1 MSRVGKKPLAIPSGV
16 DIKIDAG
23 TVRVKG
29 PKGELTFVTN
39 PRVTVTAEGGSV
51 VVAVKD
57 ENYVKDRALWGLT
70 RRLVENMIIGVTK
83 GFQKQLEVNGIG
95 YKVSIQGKILKL
107 DVGFSHDVDF
117 PIPEGLTVT
126 VEKNV
131 ITIAGIDKQQVG
143 EIASQIRR
151 IRKPEPYKG
160 KGIKY
165 MDEVIVRKA
174 GKAAK
179 AGSAA

>member
-1 MSRVGKKPLAIPSGV
+1 MSRVGKKPLNIPAGV
-16 DIKIDAG
+16 DFKVEGGI
-23 TVRVKG
+23 VRVKG
-29 PKGELTFVTN
+29 PKGELTFAVH
-39 PRVTVTAEGGSV
+39 PRVTVTTDGPAV
-51 VVAVKD
+51 TVAVKD

-70 RRLVENMIIGVTK
+70 RRMVENMIIGVTK

-95 YKVSIQGKILKL
+95 YKVSMAGKVLKL

-117 PIPEGLTVT
+117 PIPDGLTCT

-131 ITIAGIDKQQVG
+131 ITLAGIDKQQVG

-165 MDEVIVRKA
+165 MDETIIRKA

-179 AGSAA
+179 SAA

>member
-16 DIKIDAG
+16 DVKFDAG
-23 TVRVKG
+23 VITVKG
-29 PKGELTFVTN
+29 PKGQLVLSID
-39 PRVTVTAEGGSV
+39 PRVKIAVEGGELNVSV
-51 VVAVKD
+51 SDPEHVKQ
-57 ENYVKDRALWGLT
+57 RALWGLY
-70 RRLVENMIIGVTK
+70 RRLIENMVVGVSK
-83 GFQKQLEVNGIG
+83 GYEKKLEVNGVG
-95 YKVSIQGKILKL
+95 FKVALSGKILKL

-117 PIPEGLTVT
+117 EVPADLAVA

-131 ITIAGIDKQQVG
+131 ITITGIDKQRVG
-143 EIASQIRR
+143 EIAAQIRR
-151 IRKPEPYKG
+151 IKKPEPYKG

-165 MDEVIVRKA
+165 SDEVIRRKA